1 MAAKF
6 YDLAKLLQGR
16 QFSKQIGGFF
26 LEVSGRIQEF
36 HTLHHCQ
43 NQNKCVLLRPVSD
56 ENRFGFI
63 DSAKNQ

>member
-26 LEVSGRIQEF
+26 FEVSGRIPE
-36 HTLHHCQ
+36 
-43 NQNKCVLLRPVSD
+43 S
-56 ENRFGFI
+56 
-63 DSAKNQ
+63 